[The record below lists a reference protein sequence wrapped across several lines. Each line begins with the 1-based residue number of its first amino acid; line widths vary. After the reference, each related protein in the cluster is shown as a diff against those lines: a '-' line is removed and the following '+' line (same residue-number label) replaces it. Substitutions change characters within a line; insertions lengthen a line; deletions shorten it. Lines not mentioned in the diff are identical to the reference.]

1 MWGSICLAVG
11 SHQILKLMEQI
22 GDTLKERFEQIII
35 ENEMLRAGFA
45 ALPYMVLRDTRL
57 STGARLA
64 YAVLLMYAWQ
74 EGSTF
79 AGQVKMAR
87 DVGVSERQLR
97 DYLQELQEKG
107 YIRIKRQGLNKPNLY
122 YILDVKTK
130 LRRSNPRRSGTVVPI
145 KSGTPVPNKSG
156 TVVPTNRPK

>member
-1 MWGSICLAVG
+1 MQKITQALR
-11 SHQILKLMEQI
+11 Q
-22 GDTLKERFEQIII
+22 RFEQIII

-57 STGARLA
+57 SVGARLA

-74 EGSTF
+74 DGATF
-79 AGQVKMAR
+79 AGQQKMAN
-87 DVGVSERQLR
+87 DIGVSERQLR
-97 DYLQELQEKG
+97 DYLKDLQSRG

-130 LRRSNPRRSGTVVPI
+130 LARRAKARRTGTMVPI
-145 KSGTPVPNKSG
+145 KSGTTIPDKAR
-156 TVVPTNRPK
+156 TRVPTTRFKY

>member
-1 MWGSICLAVG
+1 MQKITQALR
-11 SHQILKLMEQI
+11 Q
-22 GDTLKERFEQIII
+22 RFEQIII

-57 STGARLA
+57 SVGARLA

-74 EGSTF
+74 DGATF
-79 AGQVKMAR
+79 AGQQKMAN
-87 DVGVSERQLR
+87 DIGVSERQLR
-97 DYLQELQEKG
+97 DYLKDLQSRG

-130 LRRSNPRRSGTVVPI
+130 LARRAKARRTGTMVPI
-145 KSGTPVPNKSG
+145 KSGTTIPDKAR
-156 TVVPTNRPK
+156 TRVPTTRLKY